1 MYAVWAVAEIAP
13 LWVLLTIHTGRGTK
27 SPYGLAEQNSDA
39 LPLTGQSSQ
48 QGHVGLGL
56 RDSWFFVLFCFFQF

>member
-1 MYAVWAVAEIAP
+1 MYAIWAVAEIAP

-39 LPLTGQSSQ
+39 SPLTGHSGQ

-56 RDSWFFVLFCFFQF
+56 RDSWFFRVFFQF